1 MRSEAR
7 YGMGMVATS
16 STSGALLY
24 SCIDI
29 SRKLASANEHCVNRW
44 TYMLTARQYFYDG
57 RLSYGNAGL
66 CQSKLNLSLLWQ
78 SLFRNLPFGH
88 CDRNVKGILRTLD
101 IRQVLARNVKR
112 CAMSR
117 RSNRHRQAT
126 LHSHSTFE
134 RKQLHSNLALV
145 VVHCDDAVEMRALEK
160 DGIAWIWP
168 LNVDASLPGCR
179 YSGTDLVDL
188 LATKRAIFAVVR
200 IKSAYG
206 QTR

>member
-1 MRSEAR
+1 MRSEDR
-7 YGMGMVATS
+7 YGVGMVATRS
-16 STSGALLY
+16 ISGPILY

-29 SRKLASANEHCVNRW
+29 SRKLASANEHCANHW
-44 TYMLTARQYFYDG
+44 IYMLTARQYFYDG

-88 CDRNVKGILRTLD
+88 RDRNVKGILRTRD

-117 RSNRHRQAT
+117 RSNWHRQAA
-126 LHSHSTFE
+126 LHSHSTVE

-145 VVHCDDAVEMRALEK
+145 VVHCDDAVEVCALEE
-160 DGIAWIWP
+160 DGIARIRP

-179 YSGTDLVDL
+179 YSGTDLVNL
-188 LATKRAIFAVVR
+188 LTTERAIFAVVR
-200 IKSAYG
+200 IKSAYS